1 MVFTAGQ
8 SAQAAPTE
16 QTKTE
21 PSKKI
26 VTVQPGDY
34 LVKLAEA
41 YDTKS
46 ERIFFAN
53 TEIANPDLI
62 YPDQKLRIPNNDERL
77 TPRDIPVNQVIT
89 PAPASAPASAA
100 AAAPRPQQQVAQAAP
115 APTGSGCE
123 WLSGRLAANGLS
135 ASEISYALPI
145 ASRESGCNPQAVN
158 RTSGA
163 CNVFQE
169 YTCGK
174 WGGRSNVDAHIRGA
188 DGYAKARY
196 GSWAGAYSFWQANK
210 WW

>member
-1 MVFTAGQ
+1 MAFTVGQ
-8 SAQAAPTE
+8 SAQAAPVTQNKPDSPDKVITVE
-16 QTKTE
+16 Q
-21 PSKKI
+21 
-26 VTVQPGDY
+26 GDY
-34 LVKLAEA
+34 LVKLADA
-41 YDTKS
+41 NNTQS

-53 TEIANPDLI
+53 TEIVNPDLI
-62 YPDQKLRIPNNDERL
+62 YPDQKLRIPNNDEQL
-77 TPRDIPVNQVIT
+77 APRDIPISQSLQA
-89 PAPASAPASAA
+89 APAAAQSSAT
-100 AAAPRPQQQVAQAAP
+100 AAAPRQQVAQAAP
-115 APTGSGCE
+115 APTGSGCT
-123 WLSGRLAANGLS
+123 WLSERLAANGLN
-135 ASEISYALPI
+135 ASEISNALSI

-174 WGGRSNVDAHIRGA
+174 WGGLSNVDAHIRGA